1 MKAIQFF
8 AITALGAALFASC
21 SNEEELATGS
31 YPSDNLI
38 RVTAGVNNDMTRSD
52 EAVTPTSLTQN
63 FSLTVVNN
71 TNDKYSYANE
81 IFSPKG
87 TEWSCGKNLLWQNLS
102 TPVEIVALYPAKDAS
117 TFSGVY
123 SKEDKSYGTITYGVN
138 SDQSTAAEADDL
150 LIYHNANFVPKN
162 DLKAEKLDIQFNHAF
177 CRVDIEVTIGTEFN
191 ASTGLAENPI
201 QRIRVEG
208 TKTTA
213 DISFASAEPFFT
225 VTPSESG
232 DATSITPT
240 QGDFTPAASAT
251 DQAVAKYSCIVIPQ
265 TADLKVLLHTSD
277 REFEWTGSQMAL
289 VSGKQ
294 YTLQLNMKKSA
305 TARKFI
311 LRERESEMITQKETE
326 HEEDDKTPLHMGSQ
340 PAPGRMQFG
349 S

>member
-21 SNEEELATGS
+21 SNQEELATGS

-52 EAVTPTSLTQN
+52 EAATALNKN

-81 IFSPKG
+81 IFSLSSG
-87 TEWSCGKNLLWQNLS
+87 TEWTCSNKLLWQNLS
-102 TPVEIVALYPAKDAS
+102 TPVEIVALYPAADAS

-123 SKEDKSYGTITYGVN
+123 SKENKSYGTITYSVN
-138 SDQSTAAEADDL
+138 PNQSTPDEADDL
-150 LIYHNANFVPKN
+150 LLYHNARFVPKD
-162 DLKAEKLDIQFNHAF
+162 DLKAEKLDIEFNHAF

-191 ASTGLAENPI
+191 ATNGLAENPI
-201 QRIRVEG
+201 QGIRVEG
-208 TKTTA
+208 TKIAA
-213 DISFASAEPFFT
+213 DINLASASPT
-225 VTPSESG
+225 ITAKG

-240 QGDFTPAASAT
+240 PGDFTPAASAAN
-251 DQAVAKYSCIVIPQ
+251 QAVAKYSCMVIPQ
-265 TADLKVLLHTSD
+265 TADLNIVLHTSD
-277 REFEWTGSQMAL
+277 REYEWTGTQMAL
-289 VSGKQ
+289 ESGKQ

-311 LRERESEMITQKETE
+311 LRERK
-326 HEEDDKTPLHMGSQ
+326 
-340 PAPGRMQFG
+340 
-349 S
+349 

>member
-21 SNEEELATGS
+21 SNQEELATGS

-52 EAVTPTSLTQN
+52 EATTALTKN

-81 IFSPKG
+81 IFSLSGG
-87 TEWSCGKNLLWQNLS
+87 TEWTCSNKLLWQNLA
-102 TPVEIVALYPAKDAS
+102 TQVEIVALYPAADAS

-123 SKEDKSYGTITYGVN
+123 TKENKSYGTITYGVN

-150 LIYHNANFVPKN
+150 LLYHNTNFVPEN
-162 DLKAEKLDIQFNHAF
+162 DLKEEKLDIQFNHAF
-177 CRVDIEVTIGTEFN
+177 CRVDIEVTIGSEFN
-191 ASTGLAENPI
+191 ATTGLAANPI
-201 QRIRVEG
+201 QGIRVEG
-208 TKTTA
+208 TKIAA
-213 DISFASAEPFFT
+213 DINLASASPT
-225 VTPSESG
+225 ITAKG

-240 QGDFTPAASAT
+240 PRDFTKAANAT
-251 DQAVAKYSCIVIPQ
+251 EQAVARYSCIVIPQ

-277 REFEWTGSQMAL
+277 REFEWTGSQMTL
-289 VSGKQ
+289 ESGKQ
-294 YTLQLNMKKSA
+294 YTLKLNMTNKST

-311 LRERESEMITQKETE
+311 LRERK
-326 HEEDDKTPLHMGSQ
+326 
-340 PAPGRMQFG
+340 
-349 S
+349 